1 MLLSLPI
8 KFCRSLIAAGCVVKR
23 ALAREARRHTGT
35 EAHRH
40 RGTKADR
47 YFVPLLLC
55 AFSGG
60 KPLGLFYELEA
71 SSPAAKPSPDVAC
84 CCPTS
89 AS

>member
-23 ALAREARRHTGT
+23 ALGREAQ
-35 EAHRH
+35 RH

-84 CCPTS
+84 RCPAS